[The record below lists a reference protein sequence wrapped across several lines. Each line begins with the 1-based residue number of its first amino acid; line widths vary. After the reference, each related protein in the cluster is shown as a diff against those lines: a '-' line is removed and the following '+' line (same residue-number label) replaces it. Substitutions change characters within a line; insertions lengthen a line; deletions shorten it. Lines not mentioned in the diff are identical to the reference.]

1 MRSKASRGS
10 SAVRIQAN
18 GQPRARWATSVGM
31 GALIALSTS
40 GQALAASSW
49 TDAAGDATFRAPGYA
64 DIIAGSVSMAD
75 GTFELTM
82 TVAAPIPA
90 APAFVLPGV
99 EELRWAIPL
108 DLDVTTFPAG
118 WPLGPTTEAR
128 HETLGL
134 MAPPE
139 GFAAVSW
146 DGSEFT
152 ATWFDRR
159 PLLNGDEVTATA
171 VPFEIDGD
179 TVHIWLDADLIGNP
193 SSFRVGFATAAVTT
207 ELGTVVDTKRILD
220 TTQPFYNAW
229 P

>member
-1 MRSKASRGS
+1 MGRHNLRLATALGAVMATLS
-10 SAVRIQAN
+10 SGHV
-18 GQPRARWATSVGM
+18 
-31 GALIALSTS
+31 
-40 GQALAASSW
+40 LAASSW
-49 TDAAGDATFRAPGYA
+49 TDAAGDATFRAPAYA
-64 DIIAGSVSMAD
+64 DIIAGSVSEAN

-90 APAFVLPGV
+90 MPEFVLPGV
-99 EELRWAIPL
+99 RELRWAIPL
-108 DLDVTTFPAG
+108 DLDPTTFPAG

-134 MAPPE
+134 TAPPE

-146 DGSEFT
+146 NGSEFS
-152 ATWFDRR
+152 ATWYDRR
-159 PLLNGDEVTATA
+159 PLLNGDEVTMTA

-193 SSFRVGFATAAVTT
+193 TSFRVGFATAAVTT

-220 TTQPFYNAW
+220 TSQPFYNAW